1 MEPPPLA
8 PSPLDLARADLT
20 LLKTQSVA
28 ERRALAADAC
38 RDIDPWT
45 SAMHV
50 VVGCSEAF
58 TIRAL
63 CRDDAA
69 LMVAFARTGL
79 SAKSRELFAP
89 FDWMGTDEA
98 LAMEF
103 GASII
108 NSTTRTDLHL
118 IALVGGGDAAGS
130 AAVVVAHAF
139 LWSVA
144 GAIPELG
151 IAVADEWHG
160 RGLGSSLLLV
170 LEAHA
175 REMNKAALEL
185 TTMTSNETAFNAYVA
200 AGYELLGMI
209 RNPVGVDV
217 TAAFRGDVVA
227 TRFCDERQMVLVLDE
242 ARREET
248 LTALAE
254 KRVEAA
260 EMFGGS

>member
-1 MEPPPLA
+1 MADQRTLA
-8 PSPLDLARADLT
+8 GLA
-20 LLKTQSVA
+20 LLKTQSLG

-38 RDIDPWT
+38 RGVDPWT
-45 SAMHV
+45 TATRLV
-50 VVGCSEAF
+50 VSSGEAF
-58 TIRAL
+58 TIRSL
-63 CRDDAA
+63 RRDDAA
-69 LMVAFARTGL
+69 RMVTFARTGL

-89 FDWMGTDEA
+89 FNWMGTDEA
-98 LAMEF
+98 LAIEF
-103 GASII
+103 GASIV
-108 NSTTRTDLHL
+108 NSTTRADLHL
-118 IALVGGGDAAGS
+118 IALDATQ
-130 AAVVVAHAF
+130 VVVAHAF

-160 RGLGSSLLLV
+160 KGLGSSLLLL

-185 TTMTSNETAFNAYVA
+185 TTMASNENAFNAYVGT
-200 AGYELLGMI
+200 GYELLGII

-217 TAAFRGDVVA
+217 TAAFRGEVVA

-248 LTALAE
+248 LAELAE
-254 KRVEAA
+254 KRIKAA
-260 EMFGGS
+260 EMFGGL